1 MSNNNYWEDEDD
13 DFEFENQPQISK
25 EEARFRDLRK
35 AKKSDE
41 KRIKELTE
49 KLESLTKAQGER
61 TVKEVLE
68 KKGVNPKAARLILK
82 DLDGDLSEESVS
94 NWLDDNAE
102 LFGLTV
108 AEDASKTNA
117 AVNAMRQQDS
127 VTQGA
132 ITPDR
137 GQDLEMKIDAA
148 TSAEELRAIL
158 YSS

>member
-49 KLESLTKAQGER
+49 KLESLTKAQSER

-68 KKGVNPKAARLILK
+68 KKGVNPKAARLIPNSL
-82 DLDGDLSEESVS
+82 DLL
-94 NWLDDNAE
+94 L
-102 LFGLTV
+102 LRMHRKLMLLLTLCV
-108 AEDASKTNA
+108 SKTA
-117 AVNAMRQQDS
+117 
-127 VTQGA
+127 
-132 ITPDR
+132 
-137 GQDLEMKIDAA
+137 
-148 TSAEELRAIL
+148 LRRVQ
-158 YSS
+158 